1 MIFVLKNSTHMI
13 QEKGLLDRNITVREI
28 LFVAVV
34 ALCASP
40 LITAPLALVAG
51 IVVAWTIGNPYLH
64 LNHKITHLLLQISVV
79 GLGFGMTVNNAVNAG
94 KSAFSLTIATITG
107 ALLLGFLVNRFL
119 IKSDKKTAWLIAVG
133 TAICGGSAIAAIS
146 PAIKAHEKQITV
158 AVGTIFILN
167 AIALL
172 VFPFIGFA
180 FHLSQEQFGLWSAIA
195 IHDTSSVT
203 GAAARYGK
211 QALEIATTVKLA
223 RALWIVPVTLLSSF
237 LFKTKDSRVKIPWF
251 ILLFILAI
259 IVNTY
264 VPIVHE
270 YGHLVVALARSGLC
284 VTLFLI
290 GTGLSKSTLQSVGF
304 KPLMLGAVLWICISV
319 ITLWVIIK

>member
-1 MIFVLKNSTHMI
+1 MI
-13 QEKGLLDRNITVREI
+13 QEKGLLDRNITLREI
-28 LFVAVV
+28 LFAVIV
-34 ALCASP
+34 ILCASP
-40 LITAPLALVAG
+40 VMTAPVALIAG

-64 LNHKITHLLLQISVV
+64 LNHKITQLLLQVSVV
-79 GLGFGMTVNNAVNAG
+79 GLGFGMTTGSAINAG
-94 KSAFSLTIATITG
+94 KSAFGLTIATITG
-107 ALLLGFLVNRFL
+107 TLLLGFLLNKL
-119 IKSDKKTAWLIAVG
+119 LQSDKKTSWLIAVG
-133 TAICGGSAIAAIS
+133 TAICGGSAIAAVS
-146 PAIKAHEKQITV
+146 PAIKAQEKQITV

-180 FHLSQEQFGLWSAIA
+180 FHLTQEQFGLWSAIA

-237 LFKTKDSRVKIPWF
+237 LFNTKDSRVKIPWF
-251 ILLFILAI
+251 ILLFIVAI
-259 IVNTY
+259 ILNTY
-264 VPIVHE
+264 VPVVQE
-270 YGHLVVALARSGLC
+270 YGHWVVAFSRAGLS

-304 KPLMLGAVLWICISV
+304 KPLLQGTVLWICISV
-319 ITLWVIIK
+319 ITLSVILLKR

>member
-1 MIFVLKNSTHMI
+1 
-13 QEKGLLDRNITVREI
+13 LLDRNITVREI
-28 LFVAVV
+28 LLVTVV
-34 ALCASP
+34 ILCASP

-64 LNHKITHLLLQISVV
+64 LNHKITHLLLQVSVV

-94 KSAFSLTIATITG
+94 KSAFGLTIATITG
-107 ALLLGFLVNRFL
+107 TLLLGFLMSRL
-119 IKSDKKTAWLIAVG
+119 LKSDKKTAWLITVG
-133 TAICGGSAIAAIS
+133 TAICGGSAIAAVS
-146 PAIKAHEKQITV
+146 PAIKAQEKQITV

-211 QALEIATTVKLA
+211 QSLEIATTVKLA
-223 RALWIVPVTLLSSF
+223 RALWIVPVTLLSSL
-237 LFKTKDSRVKIPWF
+237 LFNTKDSRIKIPWF

-264 VPIVHE
+264 VPVVHD
-270 YGHLVVALARSGLC
+270 YGHVVVALARSGLS

-304 KPLMLGAVLWICISV
+304 KPLLQGTVLWVCISV
-319 ITLWVIIK
+319 ITLWVILLNR

>member
-1 MIFVLKNSTHMI
+1 MI
-13 QEKGLLDRNITVREI
+13 QEKGLLDRNITIREI
-28 LFVAVV
+28 LFAAVV
-34 ALCASP
+34 ILCASP
-40 LITAPLALVAG
+40 LITAPVALIAG

-64 LNHKITHLLLQISVV
+64 LNHKITHVLLQASVV
-79 GLGFGMTVNNAVNAG
+79 CLGFGMTIGNAVNAG
-94 KSAFSLTIATITG
+94 KSAFGLTICTITG
-107 ALLLGFLVNRFL
+107 TLLLGFLMSRL
-119 IKSDKKTAWLIAVG
+119 LQSDKKTSWLITVG
-133 TAICGGSAIAAIS
+133 TAICGGSAIAAVS
-146 PAIKAHEKQITV
+146 PAIKAQEKQITV

-172 VFPFIGFA
+172 VFPFIGYA
-180 FHLSQEQFGLWSAIA
+180 FHLTQEQFGLWSAIA

-211 QALEIATTVKLA
+211 QSLEIATTVKLA

-237 LFKTKDSRVKIPWF
+237 LFNTKDSRVKIPWF

-264 VPIVHE
+264 VPVVQE
-270 YGHLVVALARSGLC
+270 YGHVVVALARAGLS

-304 KPLMLGAVLWICISV
+304 KPLLQGTVLWICISV
-319 ITLWVIIK
+319 VTLWVILLTR

>member
-1 MIFVLKNSTHMI
+1 MI

-28 LFVAVV
+28 LFAAFVI
-34 ALCASP
+34 LCASP

-64 LNHKITHLLLQISVV
+64 LNHKITQLLLQISVV
-79 GLGFGMTVNNAVNAG
+79 GLGFGMTAGSAVNAG
-94 KSAFSLTIATITG
+94 KTAFGLTIATITG
-107 ALLLGFLVNRFL
+107 TLLIGFLMGRL
-119 IKSDKKTAWLIAVG
+119 LKSDKKTSWLIAVG
-133 TAICGGSAIAAIS
+133 TAICGGSAIAAVS
-146 PAIKAHEKQITV
+146 PAIKAQEKQITV

-211 QALEIATTVKLA
+211 QSLEIATTVKLA
-223 RALWIVPVTLLSSF
+223 RALWIIPVTLLSSL
-237 LFKTKDSRVKIPWF
+237 LFETKDSRIKVPWF
-251 ILLFILAI
+251 ILLFILAV
-259 IVNTY
+259 IVNTW
-264 VPIVHE
+264 VPVVQE
-270 YGHLVVALARSGLC
+270 YGHVVVALARAGLC

-304 KPLMLGAVLWICISV
+304 KPLLQGTVLWICISV
-319 ITLWVIIK
+319 ITLWVILLKR

>member
-1 MIFVLKNSTHMI
+1 
-13 QEKGLLDRNITVREI
+13 LLDRNITVREI
-28 LFVAVV
+28 LFVTVV
-34 ALCASP
+34 ILCASP

-64 LNHKITHLLLQISVV
+64 LNHKITHLLLQVSVV

-94 KSAFSLTIATITG
+94 KSAFGLTIATITG
-107 ALLLGFLVNRFL
+107 TLLLGFLMSRL
-119 IKSDKKTAWLIAVG
+119 LKSDKKTAWLITVG
-133 TAICGGSAIAAIS
+133 TAICGGSAIAAVS
-146 PAIKAHEKQITV
+146 PAIKAQEKQITV

-211 QALEIATTVKLA
+211 QSLEIATTVKLA
-223 RALWIVPVTLLSSF
+223 RALWIVPVTLLSSL
-237 LFKTKDSRVKIPWF
+237 LFNTKDSRIKIPWF

-264 VPIVHE
+264 VPVVHD
-270 YGHLVVALARSGLC
+270 YGHVVVALARSGLS

-304 KPLMLGAVLWICISV
+304 KPLLQGTVLWVCISV
-319 ITLWVIIK
+319 ITLWVILLNR

>member
-1 MIFVLKNSTHMI
+1 MI

-28 LFVAVV
+28 LFVTVV
-34 ALCASP
+34 ILCASP
-40 LITAPLALVAG
+40 LVTAPLALVAG
-51 IVVAWTIGNPYLH
+51 IVGAWTIGNPYLH
-64 LNHKITHLLLQISVV
+64 LNHKITHLLLQVSVV

-94 KSAFSLTIATITG
+94 KSAFGLTIATITG
-107 ALLLGFLVNRFL
+107 TLLLGFLMSRL
-119 IKSDKKTAWLIAVG
+119 LKSDKKTAWLITVG
-133 TAICGGSAIAAIS
+133 TAICGGSAIAAVS

-211 QALEIATTVKLA
+211 QSLEIATTVKLA
-223 RALWIVPVTLLSSF
+223 RALWIVPVTLLSSL
-237 LFKTKDSRVKIPWF
+237 LFNTKDSRVKIPWF

-264 VPIVHE
+264 VPVVHDR
-270 YGHLVVALARSGLC
+270 GHVVVALARSGLS

-304 KPLMLGAVLWICISV
+304 KPLLQGTVLWVCISV
-319 ITLWVIIK
+319 ITLWVILLNR

>member
-1 MIFVLKNSTHMI
+1 M
-13 QEKGLLDRNITVREI
+13 LDRNITVREI
-28 LFVAVV
+28 LLVTVV
-34 ALCASP
+34 ILCASP

-64 LNHKITHLLLQISVV
+64 LNHKITHLLLQVSVV

-94 KSAFSLTIATITG
+94 KSAFGLTIATITG
-107 ALLLGFLVNRFL
+107 TLLLGFLMSRL
-119 IKSDKKTAWLIAVG
+119 LKSDKKTAWLITVG
-133 TAICGGSAIAAIS
+133 TAICGGSAIAAVS
-146 PAIKAHEKQITV
+146 PAIKAHEKQITI

-211 QALEIATTVKLA
+211 QSLEIATTVKLA
-223 RALWIVPVTLLSSF
+223 RALWIVPVTLLSSL
-237 LFKTKDSRVKIPWF
+237 LFNTKDSRVKIPWF

-264 VPIVHE
+264 VPVVHDH
-270 YGHLVVALARSGLC
+270 GHVVVALARSGLS

-304 KPLMLGAVLWICISV
+304 KPLLQGTVLWVCISV
-319 ITLWVIIK
+319 ITLWVILLNR

>member
-1 MIFVLKNSTHMI
+1 MI

-28 LFVAVV
+28 LLVTVV
-34 ALCASP
+34 ILCASP

-64 LNHKITHLLLQISVV
+64 LNHKITHLLLQVSVV

-94 KSAFSLTIATITG
+94 KSAFGLTIATITG
-107 ALLLGFLVNRFL
+107 TLLLGFLMSRL
-119 IKSDKKTAWLIAVG
+119 LKSDKKTAWLITVG
-133 TAICGGSAIAAIS
+133 TAICGGSAIAAVS
-146 PAIKAHEKQITV
+146 PAIKAQEKQITV

-211 QALEIATTVKLA
+211 QSLEIATTVKLA
-223 RALWIVPVTLLSSF
+223 RALWIVPVTLLSSL
-237 LFKTKDSRVKIPWF
+237 LFNTKDSRIKIPWF

-264 VPIVHE
+264 VPVVHD
-270 YGHLVVALARSGLC
+270 YGHVVVALARSGLS

-304 KPLMLGAVLWICISV
+304 KPLLQGTVLWVCISV
-319 ITLWVIIK
+319 ITLWVILLNR

>member
-1 MIFVLKNSTHMI
+1 
-13 QEKGLLDRNITVREI
+13 
-28 LFVAVV
+28 V
-34 ALCASP
+34 ALCATP

-64 LNHKITHLLLQISVV
+64 LNHKITHLLLQVSVV
-79 GLGFGMTVNNAVNAG
+79 GLAFGITVNSALGAG

-107 ALLLGFLVNRFL
+107 TLLFGFLMNRL
-119 IKSDKKTAWLIAVG
+119 LKSDKKTAWLITVG

-146 PAIKAHEKQITV
+146 PAIKAQEKQITV

-211 QALEIATTVKLA
+211 QSLEIATTVKLA

-251 ILLFILAI
+251 ILLFIVGI

-264 VPIVHE
+264 VPVVHE
-270 YGHLVVALARSGLC
+270 HGHVVVALARSGLC

-304 KPLMLGAVLWICISV
+304 KPLMQGTALWVCISV
-319 ITLWVIIK
+319 VTLWVILLKR